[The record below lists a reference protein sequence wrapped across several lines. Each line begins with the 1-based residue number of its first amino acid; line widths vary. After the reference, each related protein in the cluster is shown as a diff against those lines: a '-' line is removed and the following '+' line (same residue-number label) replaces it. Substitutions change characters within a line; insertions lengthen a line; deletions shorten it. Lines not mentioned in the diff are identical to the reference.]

1 MTTRPVSAIVLA
13 ADGAARMRSA
23 RPKALHLLCGRP
35 MVQYVID
42 ALPRTLVDRIV
53 VVVGDGADLVAKK
66 LGETSADPR
75 VVVVEQRDGW
85 GSGHGALVGLDPFSD
100 DDGDDDIL
108 VVAGD
113 IPLVASSV
121 MEQLVAHH
129 RASGASGT
137 VATAPIDS
145 SAAHHRVVTG
155 RNATIEALV
164 GLDEADAADLGTDGA
179 GTGTDGD
186 ASVGLYAF
194 RRSLLAPSLRR
205 ITADPDS
212 GVFSL
217 GDVVAVLAS
226 TGNQVRACPLDDA
239 DDLAPVV
246 DRIHLAHAEREI
258 RRRTNEA
265 WMRAGVT
272 MLDPERTYVDA
283 TVALAPDVTLFPGT
297 LLQGNTVVGAG
308 AEIGPDTRLV
318 DCAIGPNAVVE
329 KTMGRDAEVGEGAR
343 VGPFAVLDPGS
354 HIEAASRTGPFYHAS
369 TDESH

>member
-42 ALPRTLVDRIV
+42 SLPRTLVDRIV

-66 LGETSADPR
+66 LGETTADPR

-85 GSGHGALVGLDPFSD
+85 GSGHGALVGLEPFSD

-113 IPLVASSV
+113 IPLVGSSV
-121 MEQLVAHH
+121 IEQLVAHH
-129 RASGASGT
+129 RDSGAAGT

-145 SAAHHRVVTG
+145 PAAHHRVRTG
-155 RNATIEALV
+155 RNGTIEALV
-164 GLDEADAADLGTDGA
+164 GLDDGSRAGAETDDAASGTH
-179 GTGTDGD
+179 GD

-205 ITADPDS
+205 VTADPET
-212 GVFSL
+212 GVFAL

-239 DDLAPVV
+239 ADLAPVV

-354 HIEAASRTGPFYHAS
+354 HIEAARRTGPFYHAS

>member
-1 MTTRPVSAIVLA
+1 MTTRPMSAIVLA

-53 VVVGDGADLVAKK
+53 VVVGEGADLVAKK

-85 GSGHGALVGLDPFSD
+85 GSGHGALVGLEPFSD

-113 IPLVASSV
+113 IPLAASSV
-121 MEQLVAHH
+121 MEQLVTHH
-129 RASGASGT
+129 RGSGAAGT
-137 VATAPIDS
+137 VATAALGSP
-145 SAAHHRVVTG
+145 AAHYRVRTG
-155 RNATIEALV
+155 RNGTIEALV
-164 GLDEADAADLGTDGA
+164 ELDDGSPVAGDDEAPSAPA
-179 GTGTDGD
+179 GE
-186 ASVGLYAF
+186 ASVGLYVF

-205 ITADPDS
+205 VTADPVT

-217 GDVVAVLAS
+217 SDVVEALAS
-226 TGNQVRACPLDDA
+226 TGNQVRACRLDDA
-239 DDLAPVV
+239 ADLAPVV

-272 MLDPERTYVDA
+272 MLDPETDLCR
-283 TVALAPDVTLFPGT
+283 
-297 LLQGNTVVGAG
+297 
-308 AEIGPDTRLV
+308 RHR
-318 DCAIGPNAVVE
+318 CARP
-329 KTMGRDAEVGEGAR
+329 
-343 VGPFAVLDPGS
+343 
-354 HIEAASRTGPFYHAS
+354 
-369 TDESH
+369 

>member
-42 ALPRTLVDRIV
+42 SLPRTLVDRIV
-53 VVVGDGADLVAKK
+53 VVVGEGADLVAKK

-75 VVVVEQRDGW
+75 VVVVEQRDAW
-85 GSGHGALVGLDPFSD
+85 GSGHGALVGLEPFSD

-113 IPLVASSV
+113 IPLVGTSV
-121 MEQLVAHH
+121 IEQIVAHH
-129 RASGASGT
+129 RDSGAAGT
-137 VATAPIDS
+137 VATAAIDS
-145 SAAHHRVVTG
+145 PAAHHRVRTG
-155 RNATIEALV
+155 RNGTIEALV
-164 GLDEADAADLGTDGA
+164 GLDDAADDDA
-179 GTGTDGD
+179 PANGD

-194 RRSLLAPSLRR
+194 RRSLFAPSLRR
-205 ITADPDS
+205 VTADADT
-212 GVFSL
+212 GVFAL

-226 TGNQVRACPLDDA
+226 TGNQVRACPLGDA

-318 DCAIGPNAVVE
+318 DCAIGPDAVVE

-354 HIEAASRTGPFYHAS
+354 QIEAASRTGPFYHAS